1 MKRWKQVSD
10 WSREAISPK
19 GAPAFLITIIAFL
32 LSTLVS
38 IYLRA
43 QLG

>member
-10 WSREAISPK
+10 WSREASSPK
-19 GAPAFLITIIAFL
+19 GTPVVLIMIIAFL
-32 LSTLVS
+32 LAMLVS

-43 QLG
+43 RLR